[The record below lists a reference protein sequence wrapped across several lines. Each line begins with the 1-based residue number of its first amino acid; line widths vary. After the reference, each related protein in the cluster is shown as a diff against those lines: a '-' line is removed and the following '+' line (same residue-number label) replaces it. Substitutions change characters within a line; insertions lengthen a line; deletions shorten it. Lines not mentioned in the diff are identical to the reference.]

1 MKKILKEWRSF
12 NKKQQ
17 NESEIS
23 KLDGSSA
30 ENLPAVPDQAADP
43 IESMREIL
51 KEVQDMAVRLLEID
65 ESLKNDY
72 RSEKTTYYPG
82 NEFKKAAKQ
91 LADAKEYG
99 SLASA
104 LNRWIENEVSL
115 PIVTQQVRDKYNI

>member
-1 MKKILKEWRSF
+1 MKKILKEWRNF
-12 NKKQQ
+12 NLKQQ
-17 NESEIS
+17 NEVENPSLGDDS
-23 KLDGSSA
+23 G
-30 ENLPAVPDQAADP
+30 ENLPAVPDQDADP

-51 KEVQDMAVRLLEID
+51 KEVQDMAVRLMEID

-72 RSEKTTYYPG
+72 REGKTMYYPG
-82 NEFKKAAKQ
+82 LEFKKAAKQ

>member
-1 MKKILKEWRSF
+1 MKKLLENWKKF
-12 NKKQQ
+12 NT
-17 NESEIS
+17 NEENS
-23 KLDGSSA
+23 LDIPPLA
-30 ENLPAVPDQAADP
+30 EDP

-51 KEVQDMAVRLLEID
+51 KEVQDMATRLMEID

-72 RSEKTTYYPG
+72 REGKTMYYPG

-115 PIVTQQVRDKYNI
+115 PIATQKVRDKYNI